1 MLARSGKVNDAVQ
14 LLLKNKG
21 NEHNLDRILISGQ
34 VLLEKGDVSGAIKI
48 LEKLPNDTKYRAGL
62 LSSLVALYLAADMR
76 PKAAQL
82 LKEAVSS
89 RNHQNSDKENMK
101 LVWRKT
107 AEFHLQ
113 GTLGPNSLKNP
124 VS

>member
-76 PKAAQL
+76 PKVECPL
-82 LKEAVSS
+82 FYRSTPKYL
-89 RNHQNSDKENMK
+89 
-101 LVWRKT
+101 
-107 AEFHLQ
+107 HLNFKPMFRPMVIQ
-113 GTLGPNSLKNP
+113 KM
-124 VS
+124 